1 MKNKPS
7 YALDSVDNA
16 LLLVQML
23 RDQGRLRVRQAA
35 EDLGI
40 APSTAHRLLA
50 MLVYRD
56 FARQDEHRCYV
67 PGPGLSAH
75 LVGESAAQRLR
86 RALLPSM
93 DALCDRVGETVNL
106 MVRVGTQT
114 RFLASVESTQTLHIG
129 DRRGTI
135 LPAALS
141 SGGKALLAELDLEEL
156 ANLYLEGGAEA
167 LTRPVGDAPEDT
179 TARTTPTTTSPPPA
193 QARGEEKLSSVRFHR
208 FASELNVIRER
219 GYGFNLE
226 ETESGVSA
234 IGRCVLD
241 ATGEAVAAIVI
252 AVPSVRFTKDRI
264 PGLVAELR
272 RTTEHARLALGE

>member
-75 LVGESAAQRLR
+75 LVGGSAGQRLR

-156 ANLYLEGGAEA
+156 ANLYLEGGVEA
-167 LTRPVGDAPEDT
+167 LTQPVEVPDEDT
-179 TARTTPTTTSPPPA
+179 THPTTAPSP
-193 QARGEEKLSSVRFHR
+193 ARPREEEKLSLLQFHR
-208 FASELNVIRER
+208 LTRELDVVRER

-241 ATGEAVAAIVI
+241 ASGEPVAAIVI

-264 PGLVAELR
+264 PALVAELR
-272 RTTEHARLALGE
+272 RTTEHARLTLDE

>member
-75 LVGESAAQRLR
+75 LVGGSAAQRLR

-93 DALCDRVGETVNL
+93 DVLCDRVGETVNL

-156 ANLYLEGGAEA
+156 ANLYLDGGAEA
-167 LTRPVGDAPEDT
+167 LTRPVGDLIEDT
-179 TARTTPTTTSPPPA
+179 TACTTRLPA
-193 QARGEEKLSSVRFHR
+193 RACEEDKLSFVQFHR
-208 FASELNVIRER
+208 FVRELDVIRER

-241 ATGEAVAAIVI
+241 ATGAPVAAIVI
-252 AVPSVRFTKDRI
+252 AVPSVRFTKDRV

>member
-1 MKNKPS
+1 
-7 YALDSVDNA
+7 
-16 LLLVQML
+16 
-23 RDQGRLRVRQAA
+23 
-35 EDLGI
+35 
-40 APSTAHRLLA
+40 

-75 LVGESAAQRLR
+75 LVGGSVAQRLR

-93 DALCDRVGETVNL
+93 DVLCDRVGETVHL
-106 MVRVGTQT
+106 MVRAGTQT

-135 LPAALS
+135 LPAALA

-167 LTRPVGDAPEDT
+167 LTRPVGDITEDT
-179 TARTTPTTTSPPPA
+179 TARTTTISA
-193 QARGEEKLSSVRFHR
+193 CGEEKLSLVRFHR
-208 FASELNVIRER
+208 LARELDVVRER

-234 IGRCVLD
+234 VGRCVLD
-241 ATGEAVAAIVI
+241 ATGEPVAAIVI
-252 AVPSVRFTKDRI
+252 AVPSVRFTKERI

>member
-75 LVGESAAQRLR
+75 LVGGSAAQRLR
-86 RALLPSM
+86 RVLLPSM

-114 RFLASVESTQTLHIG
+114 RFLASVEGTQTLHIG

-156 ANLYLEGGAEA
+156 ANLYLDGGAEA
-167 LTRPVGDAPEDT
+167 LTQPVGDTDEDT
-179 TARTTPTTTSPPPA
+179 TAYPTTTPSP
-193 QARGEEKLSSVRFHR
+193 ARPREEEKLSLVQFHR
-208 FASELNVIRER
+208 LTRELDVVRER

-241 ATGEAVAAIVI
+241 ASGEPVAAIVI

-264 PGLVAELR
+264 PALVAELR
-272 RTTEHARLALGE
+272 RTTEHARLTLSE

>member
-75 LVGESAAQRLR
+75 LVGGSAAQRLR

-93 DALCDRVGETVNL
+93 DVLCDRIGETVNL

-167 LTRPVGDAPEDT
+167 LTQPVEGTGEDT
-179 TARTTPTTTSPPPA
+179 AAHTTTPPPVPTG
-193 QARGEEKLSSVRFHR
+193 REEKLSLPQFHR
-208 FASELNVIRER
+208 FVRELDVVRER

-241 ATGEAVAAIVI
+241 ASGQPVAAIVI
-252 AVPSVRFTKDRI
+252 AVPSVRFTKERV

-272 RTTEHARLALGE
+272 RTTEHARLALSE

>member
-75 LVGESAAQRLR
+75 LVG
-86 RALLPSM
+86 
-93 DALCDRVGETVNL
+93 G
-106 MVRVGTQT
+106 
-114 RFLASVESTQTLHIG
+114 
-129 DRRGTI
+129 
-135 LPAALS
+135 
-141 SGGKALLAELDLEEL
+141 
-156 ANLYLEGGAEA
+156 
-167 LTRPVGDAPEDT
+167 
-179 TARTTPTTTSPPPA
+179 PPPSA
-193 QARGEEKLSSVRFHR
+193 SGERCCRPWTCSATASAR
-208 FASELNVIRER
+208 
-219 GYGFNLE
+219 
-226 ETESGVSA
+226 
-234 IGRCVLD
+234 
-241 ATGEAVAAIVI
+241 
-252 AVPSVRFTKDRI
+252 P
-264 PGLVAELR
+264 
-272 RTTEHARLALGE
+272 

>member
-75 LVGESAAQRLR
+75 LVGGSAAQRLR

-93 DALCDRVGETVNL
+93 DVLCDRIGETVNL

-141 SGGKALLAELDLEEL
+141 SGGKALLAELDREEL

-167 LTRPVGDAPEDT
+167 LTRPVGDLTEDT
-179 TARTTPTTTSPPPA
+179 TARTTTAPA
-193 QARGEEKLSSVRFHR
+193 CGEEKLSLVQFHR
-208 FASELNVIRER
+208 FVRELDAIRER

-241 ATGEAVAAIVI
+241 ATGEPVAAIVI

>member
-1 MKNKPS
+1 MKNRPS

-75 LVGESAAQRLR
+75 LVGGSAAQRLR

-93 DALCDRVGETVNL
+93 DVLCDRVGETVNL

-156 ANLYLEGGAEA
+156 ANLYLDGGAEA
-167 LTRPVGDAPEDT
+167 LTRPVGDLTEDT
-179 TARTTPTTTSPPPA
+179 TERTTAAPV
-193 QARGEEKLSSVRFHR
+193 GEEEKLSLVRFHR
-208 FASELNVIRER
+208 FVRELDVIRER

-241 ATGEAVAAIVI
+241 ATGEPVAAIVI